1 MTNPDAPINVQEV
14 VALRAP
20 DTVTL
25 EWLEGASNGGIEILD
40 YRVSYA
46 LTTGDFVIA
55 DSSITATQYSV
66 TTLTS
71 G

>member
-1 MTNPDAPINVQEV
+1 M
-14 VALRAP
+14 RAP

-25 EWLEGASNGGIEILD
+25 AWSEGASNGGIEIID

-46 LTTGDFVIA
+46 LTIGDFVVA
-55 DSSITATQYSV
+55 DSTITSTQYSV